1 MTSPPAF
8 AAERD
13 VSVDGGKAPLYGTL
27 LTGEVPRPGPAVLLI
42 AGSGPTDRNGDSA
55 FAGVKPASLRLIAE
69 GLAAKGITS
78 LRYDKRGIGKSAPA
92 LTAERDLRFSTY
104 VDDAVAFAR
113 LLLSQPDVTCV
124 ILLGHSEGA
133 LIAPLAAQNVR
144 TCGVISVAGFS
155 RPFGVLLRDQL
166 RAGALPSVSYEAAD
180 RNLTELEHGR
190 EVPDVP
196 ATDPLFRPS
205 VQPYLMSILA
215 LDPAAAIKAV
225 PAPVLIL
232 QGDTDLQVPVEDA
245 RRLVAARPDATLVI
259 MPGVNH
265 VLKSAPIDRA
275 ANMATYADDR
285 PLAPNVMPQILA
297 FVDKAR
303 L

>member
-1 MTSPPAF
+1 MVMTSSPAF

-27 LTGEVPRPGPAVLLI
+27 LTAEVPGPAVLLI
-42 AGSGPTDRNGDSA
+42 AGSGPTDRNGDSV

-78 LRYDKRGIGKSAPA
+78 LRYDKRGVGKSAPA

-104 VDDAVAFAR
+104 VDDAVRFAR

-133 LIAPLAAQNVR
+133 LIAPLAAQDVR

-166 RAGALPSVSYEAAD
+166 RAGALPSASYEAAD

-196 ATDPLFRPS
+196 ATDPLFRQS

-225 PAPVLIL
+225 RAPVLIL
-232 QGDTDLQVPVEDA
+232 QGGTDLQVPVEDA
-245 RRLVAARPDATLVI
+245 RRLAAARPDATLVI

-285 PLAPNVMPQILA
+285 PLAASVIPKFSPS
-297 FVDKAR
+297 
-303 L
+303 